1 MCFWFIGLMVKLG
14 EKFKEIFYEGMC
26 FHVFSDVY
34 EPSEDTFLLAENLD
48 VNYGDKVL
56 DVGTGC
62 GILAILSARK
72 ASWVLAV
79 DVNPHAVI
87 CAKENAKRNGFL
99 EKIDFICGDMFSPLK
114 RESIFDLVLFNAP
127 YLPTE
132 EEPQEWIDYAW
143 SGGKGGRKVLD
154 KFLSNISDYLKSGGR
169 LLLVQ
174 SSLSDIERTLSV
186 LRENGFQANVVS
198 EVRSFF
204 EVIAL
209 IKAVKL

>member
-1 MCFWFIGLMVKLG
+1 MGG
-14 EKFKEIFYEGMC
+14 KFKEIFYGDMC

-56 DVGTGC
+56 DMGTGC
-62 GILAILSARK
+62 GILAVLSARK

-87 CAKENAKRNGFL
+87 CARDNAKRNGFL
-99 EKIDFICGDMFSPLK
+99 KKIDFICGDIFSPLK
-114 RESIFDLVLFNAP
+114 KEPIFDLVIFNAP

-143 SGGKGGRKVLD
+143 SGGRSGRKVLD
-154 KFLSNISDYLKSGGR
+154 RFLNEISDYLKGGGR

-174 SSLSDIERTLSV
+174 SSLSHVEKTLSE
-186 LRENGFQANVVS
+186 LRDKSFQANVIG